1 MKAEQMAV
9 LLLDLSKALN
19 LQMWEIR
26 LLEGDPLGDCDH
38 AFPTDA
44 MATVRIIAP
53 RYLAIIDLAPSYPIW
68 TYEES
73 VRILTH
79 ELVHIMMERC
89 ILPMKDLEGV
99 LSRDMYEMLYLATE
113 REFEFFTD
121 HISNVIASG
130 WLVANPTMRGVK
142 TRGKTKTSA
151 VQEGRTHGRK
161 ASKENK
167 EANQSKD

>member
-38 AFPTDA
+38 AFPMDA

-53 RYLAIIDLAPSYPIW
+53 RYLAIIDLAPSYPTW

-89 ILPMKDLEGV
+89 ILPVKDLEGNCIV
-99 LSRDMYEMLYLATE
+99 SR
-113 REFEFFTD
+113 
-121 HISNVIASG
+121 
-130 WLVANPTMRGVK
+130 
-142 TRGKTKTSA
+142 
-151 VQEGRTHGRK
+151 
-161 ASKENK
+161 
-167 EANQSKD
+167 